1 MKSMDTQSL
10 PPTEP
15 LIGHMNYFPKL
26 GLNQSLSYGFKFE
39 NHPMVGKSR
48 KPRQTKW
55 YWNRDLPKS
64 KQGRELSR
72 KKEETTCKNSIA
84 FISCTKEQT
93 KTPIKAESNQKG
105 KRVYENQYPCSK
117 NSY

>member
-26 GLNQSLSYGFKFE
+26 GLNQSLSYGFQFE

-72 KKEETTCKNSIA
+72 KKEETNFLHAKIPSLSSHA
-84 FISCTKEQT
+84 PK
-93 KTPIKAESNQKG
+93 
-105 KRVYENQYPCSK
+105 SK
-117 NSY
+117 PKPP